1 MDVTDGSRGIPL
13 MPPGDFINVIR
24 QRLDWNGE
32 NGDGLE
38 LIPHFWWVRRAYTG
52 LEHARRMNEIPGVL
66 IPDEIFDRLA
76 RAGSAAAQG
85 EVGVEIAAEQVR
97 WVVGNDWSGLYLMSP
112 ARHHP
117 VLEVLGSGLS

>member
-1 MDVTDGSRGIPL
+1 MTQPGFRFAPLGALEPYRSRIPIL
-13 MPPGDFINVIR
+13 VGVAV
-24 QRLDWNGE
+24 L
-32 NGDGLE
+32 
-38 LIPHFWWVRRAYTG
+38 TG

-85 EVGVEIAAEQVR
+85 EVGVVIAAEQVR
-97 WVVGNDWSGLYLMSP
+97 WVVGNGWAGLYLMSP

-117 VLEVLGSGLS
+117 VLEVLDSGLS